1 MELVTSVTSGGGR
14 RRLAGA
20 GAPARKIFSS
30 LSLKILTPFRI
41 NLLIWLFS
49 IIFSCSAPV
58 RNHATITKYFV

>member
-1 MELVTSVTSGGGR
+1 MELVTSITSGRGR

-20 GAPARKIFSS
+20 GVPARKFFSS

-41 NLLIWLFS
+41 NLLIWPFLIFFS
-49 IIFSCSAPV
+49 FSVPV